1 LGRDLPA
8 YRAPAAP
15 FPPAQPPVGELKGAL
30 SLEEVLRAALLR
42 NPALSSTAFEVRA
55 AEARTLQASL
65 LPNPELELELED
77 FGGTGEVRG
86 VRASE
91 STLQLS
97 QLVELGGKRAKRV
110 GAAGL
115 ERGLATWDYEAK
127 RLEVLTE
134 ATKAV
139 RRCPCRP
146 GSPGPHG
153 EQRWPPRAGAA
164 GRTGAS

>member
-1 LGRDLPA
+1 LGGDLPA

-15 FPPAQPPVGELKGAL
+15 SPPAQPPVGELKGAL

-65 LPNPELELELED
+65 LPNPELELE
-77 FGGTGEVRG
+77 VRG

-110 GAAGL
+110 RAAGL

-146 GSPGPHG
+146 GSPRPHG